1 MKLFVMYVMNTMAVY
16 GRAARQTCRPIVL
29 LFYTYD
35 GNGMRYQKIVNGV
48 EYIVYKDKKRKCE

>member
-1 MKLFVMYVMNTMAVY
+1 MKLLIMYVTNTTAVY
-16 GRAARQTCRPIVL
+16 GGTARQTCRPIVL

-48 EYIVYKDKKRKCE
+48 EYIVYKDKKRKYE